1 MHSALRLS
9 IASKNVEMSFD
20 LVLSN
25 FSCNAKKYSKT
36 SLGSLNVYFSLLK
49 QLDDFFVSAF
59 IVFEFKFKNPKI
71 FFYSRFNV
79 VSFIAKMEF
88 FKKFLEHQ
96 KLIIVN
102 SQNIYQKT
110 FRLKVF
116 LKLRES
122 FRRFIEVRTF
132 KLLRKFKIS

>member
-1 MHSALRLS
+1 
-9 IASKNVEMSFD
+9 MSFD

-71 FFYSRFNV
+71 FF
-79 VSFIAKMEF
+79 
-88 FKKFLEHQ
+88 L
-96 KLIIVN
+96 
-102 SQNIYQKT
+102 
-110 FRLKVF
+110 
-116 LKLRES
+116 
-122 FRRFIEVRTF
+122 
-132 KLLRKFKIS
+132 FKIQCRFFYRKNGIFQEVLGTPKIDYCQLAKYLSKNISLKSIFEIQGKLPKVH